1 MNNHEFSALLK
12 ERLKS
17 AAPPADVTHCKKTQI
32 ACADA
37 LVYRASRHRINF
49 GRFLLLQ
56 VRFIGWRIWLTQGVI
71 LACMLASL
79 LLPVMNHLTLG
90 ELTKTICTFS
100 LLTGTIVCPLFYLS
114 FYYRMHEIEAATR
127 FSSAKLFAAKGIII
141 MAGNIVLLAGSFF
154 CASITTDLAS
164 LVIVL
169 ALLLP
174 FLLSVSGALYCW
186 THFRVT
192 TALYV
197 GLMWNALLFVFIIS
211 TPQLYERFSAHPILC
226 AGIGFF
232 SFFFCMVQGLRL
244 KHHPRFADT
253 HSPLI

>member
-12 ERLKS
+12 ESLKS
-17 AAPPADVTHCKKTQI
+17 ATPPADFNHCEKTKT

-37 LVYRASRHRINF
+37 LANRASRQRIGF

-56 VRFIGWRIWLTQGVI
+56 VRFIGWRIWLIQGGI
-71 LACMLASL
+71 LACMLAGL

-90 ELTKTICTFS
+90 ELTKAICGLS
-100 LLTGTIVCPLFYLS
+100 LLTGTIALPLFYLS
-114 FYYRMHEIEAATR
+114 FYYRMHEVEAATR
-127 FSSAKLFAAKGIII
+127 FSSTKLFAAKSFII
-141 MAGNIVLLAGSFF
+141 MTGNMVLLAGSFF
-154 CASITTDLAS
+154 TAYITTDLAS
-164 LVIVL
+164 PVIAI

-186 THFRVT
+186 THFLVT

-197 GLMWNALLFVFIIS
+197 GLMWNGLLLVLIIS
-211 TPQLYERFSAHPILC
+211 TPQLYERFSEHPILYT
-226 AGIGFF
+226 GIGLF
-232 SFFFCMVQGLRL
+232 SFFFCIMQGLRL
-244 KHHPRFADT
+244 KRHLRFADT